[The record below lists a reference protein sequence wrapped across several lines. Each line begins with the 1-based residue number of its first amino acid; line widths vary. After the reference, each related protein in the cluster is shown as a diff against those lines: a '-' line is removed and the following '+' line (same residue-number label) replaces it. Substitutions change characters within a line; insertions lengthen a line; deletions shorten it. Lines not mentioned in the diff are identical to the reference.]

1 MNIDRSLDIYDN
13 YRLWLRTVVE
23 NNLLDCIIST
33 V

>member
-1 MNIDRSLDIYDN
+1 MNIDWSLDIYDN
-13 YRLWLRTVVE
+13 YRLWLRAVIE